1 MKQRNLKVYEAP
13 GQSRDIP
20 RINLQGKWLSDLGYH
35 VGDHIVVT
43 CDNHGKLTIE
53 LNPNAQE
60 ARS

>member
-35 VGDHIVVT
+35 IGDHIVVSI
-43 CDNHGKLTIE
+43 DDQNRLIVE
-53 LNPNAQE
+53 LAPPASTE
-60 ARS
+60 A